1 MFTGSARFYDVLY
14 GFKDYV
20 SAAEQLHSLIGDLAP
35 GARSLLDVGCGT
47 GRHLEQLQ
55 RWYTAEGLD
64 IDPQMVAI
72 ARGRLPGLTVH
83 RADMV
88 DFDLER
94 RFDAI
99 TCLFSSI
106 AYVRTPERLR
116 AAVAQMARHLR
127 PGASLIMEPWVAPDE
142 YWVGRVTA
150 NFVDQPDLKIAWMY
164 VSEIDGRVSV
174 FDINYL
180 VATPGGVE
188 HFTERHEMG
197 LFTEQDYLG
206 AFEAAGLTASHR
218 PDGPFGRS
226 LYVGT
231 KRAEAIDEA
240 IG

>member
-1 MFTGSARFYDVLY
+1 VFIRSARFYDALY
-14 GFKDYV
+14 GFKDYRT
-20 SAAEQLHSLIGDLAP
+20 AAEQLHVLIEGLAP

-55 RWYTAEGLD
+55 RWYSGEGLD
-64 IDPQMVAI
+64 LDPQMVTI
-72 ARGRLPGLTVH
+72 AQGRLPGVTVH

-88 DFDLER
+88 DFDIPR
-94 RFDAI
+94 RFDVI
-99 TCLFSSI
+99 TCLFSAI
-106 AYVRTPERLR
+106 GYVRTLERLR

-127 PGASLIMEPWVAPDE
+127 PGAPLIMEPWLEPEE
-142 YWVGRVTA
+142 YWVGRVTG
-150 NFVDQPDLKIAWMY
+150 NFVDEPDLKIAWMY

-218 PDGPFGRS
+218 PDGPFGRG
-226 LYVGT
+226 LYVGI